1 MDIWISRAES
11 RWLSSLS
18 SYAEELF
25 SYTFLPSHDHTH
37 HQRVWN
43 ISKNLLKEISLFH
56 SKLDFSLVEGVLI
69 AAWFHDLGMAKST
82 REDHGRLGRELC
94 HNWLREHGRDSPEL
108 LTEILSSIEWH
119 DNKTAGMYSAI
130 RFNTRPGIL
139 SILSIA
145 DDLEALG
152 TIGIYRYAEIYL
164 MRNINLS
171 ELGSRVLENAEIRYN
186 NLKKS
191 CSACTNLLPK
201 YKKQYQV
208 LREFYTDYNSQLL
221 QEIEPLKVYTGPLGV
236 INYIRTRGMEEKIR
250 PEYLS
255 KHIAQEEKTVISYFK
270 TLSNELDQAR
280 L

>member
-11 RWLSSLS
+11 RWLSSVS

-25 SYTFLPSHDHTH
+25 TNTFLPSHDHTH

-43 ISKNLLKEISLFH
+43 ISKHLLKEISLFH
-56 SKLDFSLVEGVLI
+56 TKLDLSLAEGVLI

-82 REDHGRLGRELC
+82 REDHGQLGRELC
-94 HNWLREHGRDSPEL
+94 ESWLRKNGRSSPEL
-108 LTEILSSIEWH
+108 FTEILSAIELH
-119 DNKTAGMYSAI
+119 DIKKEGVYSAI
-130 RFNTRPGIL
+130 RFNKRPGIL
-139 SILSIA
+139 SLLCIA

-164 MRNINLS
+164 LRNIDLS
-171 ELGSRVLENAEIRYN
+171 ELGSRILENVEIRYE
-186 NLKKS
+186 NLIKS
-191 CSACTNLLPK
+191 CSACTKLLRE
-201 YKKQYQV
+201 YEKQYEV
-208 LREFYTDYNSQLL
+208 LREFYKDYNIQVL
-221 QEIEPLKVYTGPLGV
+221 QETQPAHVYTGPLGV
-236 INYIRTRGMEEKIR
+236 INYIRTVGMEEKIR

-255 KHIAQEEKTVISYFK
+255 KHIAQEETTVKSYFK